1 MAAHA
6 RPRDPA
12 RVRFCVHPEGKY
24 AEGKY
29 GDRAGEHLTMP
40 RGKWDAKAYVFFGFL
55 IVAGSIGVALVLTAA
70 LILEPPWTK
79 SWLADRQWREATFEK
94 LVAPAF
100 IVSLV
105 LAWLAF
111 RDRWKCIERF
121 ASRYCSGLANLS
133 MIYVPLI
140 AAGYGVVRG
149 FRKLRGR

>member
-1 MAAHA
+1 MRH
-6 RPRDPA
+6 RDLA
-12 RVRFCVHPEGKY
+12 RVRFCVDPESKY

-29 GDRAGEHLTMP
+29 GDRAGEHLTMR
-40 RGKWDAKAYVFFGFL
+40 RGKWDAKMHVFFGFL
-55 IVAGSIGVALVLTAA
+55 IVAASIGVAIVLTAA

-79 SWLADRQWREATFEK
+79 SWLVDRQWREAAFAK
-94 LVAPAF
+94 IIAPAF
-100 IVSLV
+100 FVGLV

-121 ASRYCSGLANLS
+121 ASRYCSGLGNLS
-133 MIYVPLI
+133 LMYVPLI